1 MKRPWNKGKKGVQ
14 IPWNKGVRGEE
25 FLKHYK
31 NRRLGPP
38 PGFKHT
44 PEEKQKIS
52 ENLRKTISQMS
63 LEEKIKKYS
72 IPHIGEKNCN
82 WKRGKKGKDNPN
94 WRGGISNEPYGFDFN
109 EETKEFIRYRDDGT
123 CRVCGED
130 AKCVHHI
137 DYNKNNNNSSNLV
150 ILCNSCNSRVNFHRD
165 YWKKIF
171 TDPEF
176 LKQEMEKC
184 VRKYLPCVT

>member
-1 MKRPWNKGKKGVQ
+1 MRPWNKGKKGVQ
-14 IPWNKGVRGEE
+14 TPWNKGLHGPEY
-25 FLKHYK
+25 LKHYK
-31 NRRLGPP
+31 N
-38 PGFKHT
+38 GFKFSFKGHKHT
-44 PEEKQKIS
+44 EEEKRKISLGWRKTFSLMSPEEKEKKFS
-52 ENLRKTISQMS
+52 LRWRA
-63 LEEKIKKYS
+63 
-72 IPHIGEKNCN
+72 EKNCN
-82 WKRGKKGKDNPN
+82 WKKGKKGKDNPN

-109 EETKEFIRYRDDGT
+109 NEIRGLIKYRDDGT
-123 CRVCGED
+123 CRLCGED